1 MLAAMLSCIL
11 GRRLLA
17 CWQAWHIKEA
27 LPFSEE
33 EER

>member
-11 GRRLLA
+11 EHRLFA

>member
-11 GRRLLA
+11 GHRLLA
-17 CWQAWHIKEA
+17 CWQAWHIA